1 MALFTMRDLIL
12 SVMDIVTHGAVTRR
26 LDAEKAEAMKQD
38 DDAKAIAEAAQALK
52 QDQDPQK

>member
-1 MALFTMRDLIL
+1 MALFTMRDLIF

-52 QDQDPQK
+52 QDQEPQ